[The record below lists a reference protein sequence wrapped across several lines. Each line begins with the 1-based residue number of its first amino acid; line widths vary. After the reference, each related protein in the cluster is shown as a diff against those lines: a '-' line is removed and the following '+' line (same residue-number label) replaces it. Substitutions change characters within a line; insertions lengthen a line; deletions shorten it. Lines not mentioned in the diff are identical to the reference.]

1 MRSQQNISVGCQQ
14 SETVELE
21 VAKSVT
27 TELLA
32 DIANMGV
39 GGGGSDGGGD
49 DDGEESSNNGLVEN
63 FNSLTEEELE

>member
-14 SETVELE
+14 SETVEQE

>member
-14 SETVELE
+14 SETVEQE

-49 DDGEESSNNGLVEN
+49 DDSEESSNNGLVEN